1 MLRTKLDLGIVIIHG
16 LEVSRGHRAAAAA
29 AATAAAAQDVLMG
42 HGWRVN
48 RFWACGLNPLTHSRA
63 IPVNSLAGQTR

>member
-16 LEVSRGHRAAAAA
+16 LEVSRGPRAAAAA
-29 AATAAAAQDVLMG
+29 AAAAAAPDVLMG
-42 HGWRVN
+42 HWWRVN
-48 RFWACGLNPLTHSRA
+48 SGWACGLNPLTHSRA